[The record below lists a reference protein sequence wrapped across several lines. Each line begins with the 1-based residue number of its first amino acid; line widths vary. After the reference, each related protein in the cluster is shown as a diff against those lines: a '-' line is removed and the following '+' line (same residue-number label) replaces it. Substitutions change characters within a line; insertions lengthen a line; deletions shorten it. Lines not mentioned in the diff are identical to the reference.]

1 MKSRTLLSHPMSAAA
16 LLALASCAGTGQS
29 AGTAAMISLGRWR
42 LGPAGPD
49 WAGGPLGSRRRSLRQ
64 RQAGF
69 YSPECLT
76 TATVPASPS
85 T

>member
-42 LGPAGPD
+42 LGLRGRIGQAVRLVPE
-49 WAGGPLGSRRRSLRQ
+49 GGACARGRQGSTRRS
-64 RQAGF
+64 
-69 YSPECLT
+69 
-76 TATVPASPS
+76 V
-85 T
+85 